1 MIKTDTQENKE
12 KIVSDLIRFNFNKN
26 NLNHNNEDID
36 NDYICLLP
44 SVQKRL
50 LHLFVQNKTLD
61 EMSKDKTLIKYIY
74 RQFAHYKYYR
84 NRVLNTLKNKEL
96 LMNELN
102 CIFKFV
108 KDYIEEYNNELRML
122 KNCYKRKSTIV
133 KHLSHDIHYIPD
145 TKLETR
151 YFNNEYRDYVNS
163 EFSRY

>member
-26 NLNHNNEDID
+26 NLNHNNVDID

-50 LHLFVQNKTLD
+50 LHLFVQNKTTD

-151 YFNNEYRDYVNS
+151 YYRDEDREYINC